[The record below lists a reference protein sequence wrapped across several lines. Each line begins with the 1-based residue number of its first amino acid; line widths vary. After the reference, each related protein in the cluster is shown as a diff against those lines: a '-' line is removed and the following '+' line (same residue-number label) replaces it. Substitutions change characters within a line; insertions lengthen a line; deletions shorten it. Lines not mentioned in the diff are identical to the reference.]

1 MGIKILGSSMEYIR
15 CLLNVDN
22 VKLEDLEAI
31 KELVVSYYKKLL
43 GQLPSQLYNSGI
55 ARVTYFFLP
64 IQFSCKQKE
73 LLQGGA
79 TAYEIKDTIFSM
91 KDEWMTKRLVYMG
104 FLHFSI
110 KDPGPLLRRK
120 SLCMKWDNLINI
132 KNS

>member
-55 ARVTYFFLP
+55 ARVTYFFYPYNFLASNRNCCREG
-64 IQFSCKQKE
+64 Q
-73 LLQGGA
+73 LL
-79 TAYEIKDTIFSM
+79 M
-91 KDEWMTKRLVYMG
+91 KSRIP
-104 FLHFSI
+104 S
-110 KDPGPLLRRK
+110 
-120 SLCMKWDNLINI
+120 SQ
-132 KNS
+132 